1 MLSLLRALQ
10 KYFRRALLS
19 PPKTMRGTGW
29 SRALATSPQALRA
42 AVRALKG
49 AGGRGELGK
58 VPILAVQPFFVT
70 RRHAAALKLLQ
81 LRRR

>member
-1 MLSLLRALQ
+1 
-10 KYFRRALLS
+10 
-19 PPKTMRGTGW
+19 MRGTGW

-70 RRHAAALKLLQ
+70 RRHAAAAAPETLKLTAYILY
-81 LRRR
+81 LWVEKKKFATNC